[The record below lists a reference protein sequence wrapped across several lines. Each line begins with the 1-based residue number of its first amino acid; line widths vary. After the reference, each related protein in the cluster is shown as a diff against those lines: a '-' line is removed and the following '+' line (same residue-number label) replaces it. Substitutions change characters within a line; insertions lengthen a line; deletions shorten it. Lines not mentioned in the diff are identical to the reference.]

1 MEEKGEFEQRSEM
14 RPADSVDLPKAK
26 AGGGVKALCVFL
38 ALVAVGLGAFILYD
52 KVIGPAID
60 GKEQKPAETKK
71 ETDKTAETIKKVKKI
86 IVDERVMLI
95 KFANESGS
103 DYVLDQRYDDNP
115 PSYDF
120 EEGYSTSLE
129 SSFGLSFRIE
139 PSERHFE
146 LEEKNDLDGKVR
158 TILENHGLKKTASSA
173 AGYVGEVDYY
183 SSEDGY
189 ICVFTPESSPLY
201 LDCGHTSW
209 LSQAKK
215 DLVKQLADAYKRD
228 VETSYAVVYVDADP
242 EEIETSPNG
251 EYQRIYGGLDNAGVL
266 FYRKGSDGEWKYF
279 TATQQALGC
288 DQYDTDEL
296 KAAFE
301 GRDCYDYENNK
312 SSTVK

>member
-1 MEEKGEFEQRSEM
+1 MEEKGEFEARPEARSAE
-14 RPADSVDLPKAK
+14 SVALPRAK
-26 AGGGVKALCVFL
+26 ASPVTKILCFVFALI
-38 ALVAVGLGAFILYD
+38 AVGLGAFILYD
-52 KVIGPAID
+52 KVINPFI
-60 GKEQKPAETKK
+60 GKVHPCPEKFEM
-71 ETDKTAETIKKVKKI
+71 ETDKTAETIKKVKQI
-86 IVDERVMLI
+86 IVDERVMMI
-95 KFANESGS
+95 KFADENGS
-103 DYVLDQRYDDNP
+103 EYVLDQRYDDNP

-129 SSFGLSFRIE
+129 ASFGLSFRIE
-139 PSERHFE
+139 PTERHFE

-215 DLVKQLADAYKRD
+215 DLVKQLADAYKRG